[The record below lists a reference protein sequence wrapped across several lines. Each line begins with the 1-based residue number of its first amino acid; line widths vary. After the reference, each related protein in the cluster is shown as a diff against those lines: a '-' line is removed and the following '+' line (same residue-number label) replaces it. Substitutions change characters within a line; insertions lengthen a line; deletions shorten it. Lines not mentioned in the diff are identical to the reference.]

1 MENTNEMQVTF
12 DSRSS
17 NEAFARVT
25 VAAFMTSLNPTVE
38 EVSDVKTAV
47 SEAVTNAIIHG
58 YENEIHKITIRCR
71 TEGKTLYLEV
81 EDYGR
86 GIEDVQQAMEPLFTT
101 KPDLDRSGMG
111 FSFMEAFMDRLEVV
125 STPGEQIKKIPL
137 MTFQNTDQKQES
149 RAAISVLGVIKKIHG
164 EIPDLEIQNVGEID
178 FIITYKKEKDAGK
191 LMHLLKIV
199 FVVLISFFGAAFSAM
214 AFNND
219 VDTVTMFGQ
228 IYQLVTGRTSDG
240 FTILEITYSIG
251 LIVGILIFFNH
262 FGKSKVS
269 VDPTPLEVEMRLY
282 ENDIQ
287 TTLIENYSR
296 NSGNKEDSSNGKG
309 SKG

>member
-1 MENTNEMQVTF
+1 MRCRIPGSGWEMY
-12 DSRSS
+12 SRSR
-17 NEAFARVT
+17 ARI
-25 VAAFMTSLNPTVE
+25 L
-38 EVSDVKTAV
+38 
-47 SEAVTNAIIHG
+47 
-58 YENEIHKITIRCR
+58 
-71 TEGKTLYLEV
+71 
-81 EDYGR
+81 
-86 GIEDVQQAMEPLFTT
+86 
-101 KPDLDRSGMG
+101 
-111 FSFMEAFMDRLEVV
+111 SFWNK
-125 STPGEQIKKIPL
+125 SKKIPL

>member
-1 MENTNEMQVTF
+1 MAVIYIKAERNI
-12 DSRSS
+12 
-17 NEAFARVT
+17 
-25 VAAFMTSLNPTVE
+25 
-38 EVSDVKTAV
+38 EVSNPRVRLGDVL
-47 SEAVTNAIIHG
+47 
-58 YENEIHKITIRCR
+58 KI
-71 TEGKTLYLEV
+71 ESQDPKLL
-81 EDYGR
+81 
-86 GIEDVQQAMEPLFTT
+86 
-101 KPDLDRSGMG
+101 
-111 FSFMEAFMDRLEVV
+111 
-125 STPGEQIKKIPL
+125 EQIKKIPL

-214 AFNND
+214 AFNTD

-296 NSGNKEDSSNGKG
+296 NSGNREDSSNGKG

>member
-1 MENTNEMQVTF
+1 
-12 DSRSS
+12 
-17 NEAFARVT
+17 
-25 VAAFMTSLNPTVE
+25 
-38 EVSDVKTAV
+38 
-47 SEAVTNAIIHG
+47 
-58 YENEIHKITIRCR
+58 
-71 TEGKTLYLEV
+71 
-81 EDYGR
+81 
-86 GIEDVQQAMEPLFTT
+86 
-101 KPDLDRSGMG
+101 
-111 FSFMEAFMDRLEVV
+111 
-125 STPGEQIKKIPL
+125 
-137 MTFQNTDQKQES
+137 
-149 RAAISVLGVIKKIHG
+149 
-164 EIPDLEIQNVGEID
+164 
-178 FIITYKKEKDAGK
+178 
-191 LMHLLKIV
+191 MHLLKIV

>member
-1 MENTNEMQVTF
+1 MAVIYIKAERNT
-12 DSRSS
+12 
-17 NEAFARVT
+17 
-25 VAAFMTSLNPTVE
+25 
-38 EVSDVKTAV
+38 EVSKPQVRLGDVL
-47 SEAVTNAIIHG
+47 
-58 YENEIHKITIRCR
+58 KI
-71 TEGKTLYLEV
+71 ESQDPKLLE
-81 EDYGR
+81 R
-86 GIEDVQQAMEPLFTT
+86 
-101 KPDLDRSGMG
+101 
-111 FSFMEAFMDRLEVV
+111 
-125 STPGEQIKKIPL
+125 IKKIPL
-137 MTFQNTDQKQES
+137 ITFQSTDQKQES

-178 FIITYKKEKDAGK
+178 FIVTYKKEKDAGK
-191 LMHLLKIV
+191 FMHFFKTV

-309 SKG
+309 SKR